1 LPKTRHSALS
11 SRAPSR
17 PAALV
22 EAAAEPARAAERRG
36 EEIGNGGREADARNR
51 GRHAARHDSRRE
63 ARHEDQLDPR
73 HQPAGER
80 GLEARLR
87 LLEGF
92 LGRTEIADCVEH
104 GLHWIGD
111 VLGVSESLCLIRVAG
126 EHALAVVSSYGLH
139 AKTAASFS
147 VSLDD
152 WANPLIT
159 ALNTRRH
166 SYYPGVQSAADR
178 RRRPSTP
185 FEDAPFHVVPL
196 GLSGFSN
203 DAFGLLLFSGPPQ
216 VGPDMQWF
224 SGVFSQKLEQIV
236 RRQEQVESDRRQV
249 RERSLLYSI
258 INAVTD
264 PILLTDTEGRL
275 LIANARALTLF
286 TASEEES
293 EGRRSAVRMNNM
305 LLSSA
310 LSSEAIAET
319 GATRRELLLV
329 NPADGSDLLFEL
341 LSTTTEDPR
350 QGAGLVSILRN
361 VSDLRR
367 ASEEIEENYRRL
379 RIAEAQAHAE
389 SDRLNLIIDSVADPI
404 VVTDAGGATSL
415 MNAPAERLFTTPPGA
430 SAAEQRAVQ
439 SNDAHFSSFIAG
451 MLVSADQ
458 RRVGGIALVEPASGE
473 AMPVEAIAG
482 KILSEHGELT
492 AVVTILH
499 DQREA
504 IEKGRLY
511 EQLKQASDELER
523 KIQAATADIAEQNEL
538 LRRQAIELEQASAL
552 KSQFLAN
559 MSHEFRTPLNAMLGY
574 TSMLLQGVA
583 GPLDPPVRR
592 QLGRIESNGRH
603 LLTIINEIL
612 DISRIEAGRMPLQI
626 SRFKVHDLVAEVR
639 AELEPIILRTKLQVT
654 LELPKDQ
661 RAISSDRQKVKQIL
675 LNLLSNALK
684 FTHEGGVILSARRDP
699 TQRVIYISVRDTG
712 IGIGNA
718 DQDRIFEDFRQ
729 LDNSPTRA
737 YGGTGLGLSICKR
750 LAHMLGGTITVRS
763 QMGKGSQ
770 FTLTLPSQG
779 RR

>member
-1 LPKTRHSALS
+1 VPRDERLS
-11 SRAPSR
+11 
-17 PAALV
+17 
-22 EAAAEPARAAERRG
+22 
-36 EEIGNGGREADARNR
+36 
-51 GRHAARHDSRRE
+51 
-63 ARHEDQLDPR
+63 
-73 HQPAGER
+73 
-80 GLEARLR
+80 ARLR

-92 LGRTEIADCVEH
+92 LSRTEVADCAQH
-104 GLHWIGD
+104 ALKWAGRALGIGQ
-111 VLGVSESLCLIRVAG
+111 SLCLVRPVGEPSLFVVA
-126 EHALAVVSSYGLH
+126 STGLP
-139 AKTAASFS
+139 AATATSFS

-152 WANPLIT
+152 WGNPLVT
-159 ALNTRRH
+159 ALTTRRH
-166 SYYPGVQSAADR
+166 AFYNRVHTTGDR

-185 FEDAPFHVVPL
+185 FEDGAFHVIPL
-196 GLSGFSN
+196 GVSGFS
-203 DAFGLLLFSGPPQ
+203 DEAFGLLMVSGPPL
-216 VGPDMQWF
+216 VTPDLQWF
-224 SGVFSQKLEQIV
+224 STVLGQKLDQIL
-236 RRQEQVESDRRQV
+236 RQQALTEGDRKQG

-275 LIANARALTLF
+275 LIANSRALTLF

-310 LSSEAIAET
+310 LSSKAIEET

-341 LSTTTEDPR
+341 LSTITEDPR
-350 QGAGLVSILRN
+350 QGTGVVSILRN

-379 RIAEAQAHAE
+379 RIAEVQARAE

-415 MNAPAERLFTTPPGA
+415 MNEPAERLFTMAHGA
-430 SAAEQRAVQ
+430 TAAERRAVQ

-451 MLVSADQ
+451 MLVSADR
-458 RRVGGIALVEPASGE
+458 RRVGEIGMTEPASGHP
-473 AMPVEAIAG
+473 MPVEAIAG
-482 KILSEHGELT
+482 KILSDHGELT

-499 DQREA
+499 DRREA
-504 IEKGRLY
+504 IEKARLY

-523 KIQAATADIAEQNEL
+523 KIQAATADIAQQNEL

-583 GPLDPPVRR
+583 GTLEPPVKR

-626 SRFKVHDLVAEVR
+626 SRFKVPDLMAEVR
-639 AELEPIILRTKLQVT
+639 AELEPIIMRSKLEVI
-654 LELPKDQ
+654 LDLPKDL
-661 RAISSDRQKVKQIL
+661 RPISSDRQKVKQIL

-684 FTHEGGVILSARRDP
+684 FTHEGRVTMSARRDA
-699 TQRVIYISVRDTG
+699 TRRMLLLSVDDTG
-712 IGIGNA
+712 IGIAPA

-737 YGGTGLGLSICKR
+737 YGGTGLGLSICRR
-750 LAHMLGGTITVRS
+750 LAQMLDGTISVESHVGR
-763 QMGKGSQ
+763 GSR
-770 FTLTLPSQG
+770 FTLMLPSQG

>member
-1 LPKTRHSALS
+1 LLAVAGGRARRRRAVKANGRAVGALS
-11 SRAPSR
+11 DASGS
-17 PAALV
+17 
-22 EAAAEPARAAERRG
+22 ARVLQL
-36 EEIGNGGREADARNR
+36 
-51 GRHAARHDSRRE
+51 AAR
-63 ARHEDQLDPR
+63 Q
-73 HQPAGER
+73 
-80 GLEARLR
+80 R

-92 LGRTEIADCVEH
+92 LSRTEIADAAQH
-104 GLHWIGD
+104 ALQW
-111 VLGVSESLCLIRVAG
+111 LGEVVGITQSLCLVKPSAESTLFTVATF
-126 EHALAVVSSYGLH
+126 GLPS
-139 AKTAASFS
+139 TASASFS
-147 VSLDD
+147 VSIED
-152 WANPLIT
+152 WGNPLVH
-159 ALNTRRH
+159 ALTTRRAA
-166 SYYPGVQSAADR
+166 YYPVAHSAAER

-185 FEDAPFHVVPL
+185 FEDAPFHVQPL
-196 GLSGFSN
+196 GVSGYTD
-203 DAFGLLLFSGPPQ
+203 DAFGLLLFRGGPQ
-216 VGPDMQWF
+216 IGAELRWF
-224 SGVFSQKLEQIV
+224 TTVFGQKLDQIL
-236 RRQEQVESDRRQV
+236 RQQVLAEGDRKQG

-310 LSSEAIAET
+310 LSSKAIEET
-319 GATRRELLLV
+319 GAARRELLLV
-329 NPADGSDLLFEL
+329 NPVDGSDLLFEL
-341 LSTTTEDPR
+341 LSTVTEDPR
-350 QGAGLVSILRN
+350 HGTGVVSILRN

-367 ASEEIEENYRRL
+367 ASEEIEENYRKLRL
-379 RIAEAQAHAE
+379 AEAQARAE

-404 VVTDAGGATSL
+404 VVTDASGATSL
-415 MNAPAERLFTTPPGA
+415 MNEPAERLFTMPRLA
-430 SAAEQRAVQ
+430 SAVEQRAVQ
-439 SNDAHFSSFIAG
+439 ANDAHFSSFIAG
-451 MLVSADQ
+451 MLVSADR
-458 RRVGGIALVEPASGE
+458 RRVGEIGLVDPRTSD

-482 KILSEHGELT
+482 KILSDHGELT

-504 IEKGRLY
+504 IEKARLY

-523 KIQAATADIAEQNEL
+523 KIQAATADIAQQNEL
-538 LRRQAIELEQASAL
+538 LRRQAIELEQASQL

-583 GPLDPPVRR
+583 GPLEPAAKR

-626 SRFKVHDLVAEVR
+626 TTFRIPDLVGEVK
-639 AELEPIILRTKLQVT
+639 AELEPIIMRSRLSVT
-654 LELPKDQ
+654 LDLAKDL
-661 RAISSDRQKVKQIL
+661 RPVSSDRQKVKQIL

-684 FTHEGGVILSARRDP
+684 FTHEGVITISARRNAADR
-699 TQRVIYISVRDTG
+699 TVTIAVADTG
-712 IGIGNA
+712 IGIA
-718 DQDRIFEDFRQ
+718 APDQQKIFEDFRQ

-737 YGGTGLGLSICKR
+737 YGGTGLGLSICRR
-750 LAHMLGGTITVRS
+750 LAQMLGGRITLQS
-763 QMGKGSQ
+763 QVGKGST
-770 FTLTLPSQG
+770 FTLTLPLQG